1 MEANV
6 TTTAKQKIGQLKKQ
20 KAEIAATSPGR
31 EKIRRIQ
38 RKIRLLKRQT
48 RDLAG
53 VKKLAAAKVAAEAV
67 AKEAAEKAA
76 VAAAAAAAK
85 AAEAAKVAE
94 AAAAAKAA
102 EAAEA
107 AEATAAAKAAEAP
120 AE

>member
-76 VAAAAAAAK
+76 VAAAAAAK